1 ENFVL
6 LRGWASVDA
15 KVRGKSFRFVTTH
28 LEAEWE
34 PVRVAQAFEII
45 AGPGDTELPVVFVA
59 DANSNANDSTTLAYS
74 ALIGDG
80 FVDAWFEANPG
91 AIVSTCCNAEL
102 LTNST
107 FLNPADDEGRIDL
120 ILFRGTED
128 FQALGAERLGT
139 NPATDRVSNGLI
151 LIWPSDHAG
160 VAATL
165 QIEN

>member
-1 ENFVL
+1 
-6 LRGWASVDA
+6 VDA
-15 KVRGKSFRFVTTH
+15 KIRGKRFRFVTSH
-28 LEAEWE
+28 LEADSE

-45 AGPGDTELPVVFVA
+45 AGPADTELPVIFVA
-59 DANSNANDSTTLAYS
+59 DANSNANDSTTVAYS
-74 ALIGDG
+74 AFIDDG

-102 LTNST
+102 LTNPT

-128 FQALGAERLGT
+128 FQALGAERFGT
-139 NPATDRVSNGLI
+139 NPATDRVSNGLT